1 MEPQLPPAP
10 SPAYHHP
17 HALHRAPVDIGYQ
30 YSEKDVYDHRQQY
43 APRLERGSKGSS
55 NSRAHDSVISYPRSP
70 NAATPSPPSPVSSL
84 LSARNHRSQQSARHS
99 QDAISAVSQPSR
111 AHVDPEKADSSPHR
125 SPSPAHLSASNPD
138 VTRQTIA
145 YDPGE
150 YDEKGP
156 EDKPVQLLLYLSL
169 PCALLSFLIM
179 LWTMVA
185 LLISLLLQPFRL
197 FSSRS
202 ALPTHLTTFLA
213 PPLNLQLHLVYSFSA
228 SEHYSAPMLVVIH
241 LLSPFIAVGVAIAAW
256 TAACFWFF
264 SAILGDPAGQDG
276 HNDGK
281 ESILGVRN
289 WWDRWLSRAL
299 R

>member
-17 HALHRAPVDIGYQ
+17 QPQHRAPIDIGYA
-30 YSEKDVYDHRQQY
+30 YNEKHAYEHHQY
-43 APRLERGSKGSS
+43 ALRVERGSKGSS
-55 NSRAHDSVISYPRSP
+55 KSRAHDSVISHPLSP
-70 NAATPSPPSPVSSL
+70 NPATPSPPSPASSVSSAPRKHRAKRE
-84 LSARNHRSQQSARHS
+84 SQRSQ
-99 QDAISAVSQPSR
+99 DTIDVVPQPAR
-111 AHVDPEKADSSPHR
+111 AHVVDPEKADGSQHR
-125 SPSPAHLSASNPD
+125 SRTPTRVSASNPEITH
-138 VTRQTIA
+138 VV
-145 YDPGE
+145 YDSGE
-150 YDEKGP
+150 YHEKGP

-202 ALPTHLTTFLA
+202 TLPTQLTTFLA
-213 PPLNLQLHLVYSFSA
+213 PPLNLQLHLIYSFS
-228 SEHYSAPMLVVIH
+228 SSTEYSAPMLVVVH
-241 LLSPFIAVGVAIAAW
+241 LFSPFVAVGVAIAAW
-256 TAACFWFF
+256 TAAFFWFF